1 MLRFS
6 LESINSRSP
15 YRVQVSADGSFCFT
29 TDESL
34 TYEVG
39 FVKDYMFS
47 AENAYQ
53 IFLMP
58 KGTPNTTKDDKMQ
71 QTVTVII
78 EEFFQSNDM
87 LLDYICETRDGRQ
100 AVRNRLFSR
109 WFYQYP
115 KRDLFTLRTIEI
127 AHEDLLYFASAI
139 IRNDNPHYNE
149 YMEAIDKFEAEMA
162 EKLKT
167 GLTIDSE

>member
-1 MLRFS
+1 MLRLS

-15 YRVQVSADGSFCFT
+15 YQVKVSDDGSFCFT

-39 FVKDYMFS
+39 FVEDYMLS
-47 AENAYQ
+47 VGNAYQ

-58 KGTPNTTKDDKMQ
+58 KGVPNTTRDAKMQ

-78 EEFFQSNDM
+78 EEFFKSNDV

-100 AVRNRLFSR
+100 AARNRLFTR
-109 WFYQYP
+109 WFNQYP
-115 KRDLFTLRTIEI
+115 DHNEYTLCTIEI
-127 AHEDLLYFASAI
+127 DYDEQLYFASAI
-139 IRNDNPHYNE
+139 LRNDNPNYQE
-149 YMEAIDKFEAEMA
+149 YIDAIERFRAEMT
-162 EKLKT
+162 EKLK
-167 GLTIDSE
+167 SNS